1 MKALI
6 NRFMESP
13 VTKLMGFSLFI
24 LVSVALYNGKFELM
38 YSGVTLY
45 LLSLSLLLFSTKQIK
60 GYLSK
65 ALNAALD
72 FFKKSAPIIA
82 LAFLITGCGMLK
94 SVNKTKEK
102 ESVKTDS
109 VAHVKE
115 KETVKTKTV
124 EQADTSA
131 VVKGSTVNGSTLL
144 TDLNDKPLVLEDENQ
159 VVTVKLDST
168 GKLKVTGKVKDRKV
182 DLKFTKTTEEVKQTE
197 KETKVTEKK
206 EQVTETK
213 TTDKDVRRYGL
224 PWWFWLLLVVAGL
237 FIARHYLRKVAPWIP

>member
-1 MKALI
+1 
-6 NRFMESP
+6 MESL

-24 LVSVALYNGKFELM
+24 LVSIALYNGKFELM

-45 LLSLSLLLFSTKQIK
+45 LLSLWLLLFSTKQIK

-72 FFKKSAPIIA
+72 FFKKAAPIIA

-115 KETVKTKTV
+115 KETVKTKTT
-124 EQADTSA
+124 EYADTSA
-131 VVKGSTVNGSTLL
+131 VVKGSTVDGSTPVK
-144 TDLNDKPLVLEDENQ
+144 DLSDKPFVLEDENQ

-168 GKLKVTGKVKDRKV
+168 GKLRVTGKVKERKV
-182 DLKFTKTTEEVKQTE
+182 DLKFTKVTEQEKKTE
-197 KETKVTEKK
+197 RETKVKTSTEEEK
-206 EQVTETK
+206 VTK

-237 FIARHYLRKVAPWIP
+237 FIARHYLRKVMPWIP